1 MDTIGLTMLLL
12 IMIFGAAW
20 FYFYTK
26 EKEGLDSAS
35 LLDYLRAERAARA
48 VLNSIKEIKDVVIS
62 VSKKGVFLR
71 YSCLKD
77 DLYTTVYYIAG
88 LYAGIVGKAT
98 APVGDL
104 YASADIGD
112 KTINYHFS
120 AENGLKLYDAG
131 EGEQEDLVEELINS
145 IQIREE

>member
-62 VSKKGVFLR
+62 VSKRESSFVIHA
-71 YSCLKD
+71 LKTTYIR
-77 DLYTTVYYIAG
+77 LYIILQG
-88 LYAGIVGKAT
+88 
-98 APVGDL
+98 
-104 YASADIGD
+104 SM
-112 KTINYHFS
+112 
-120 AENGLKLYDAG
+120 
-131 EGEQEDLVEELINS
+131 LV
-145 IQIREE
+145 

>member
-88 LYAGIVGKAT
+88 LYAGIARS
-98 APVGDL
+98 PSL
-104 YASADIGD
+104 
-112 KTINYHFS
+112 
-120 AENGLKLYDAG
+120 
-131 EGEQEDLVEELINS
+131 
-145 IQIREE
+145 